1 MHGKQ
6 YHNDTFSMNWDI
18 HNLQLPYKLTT
29 PQPLGGHQHHQPK
42 AHQSNGHAFSL
53 APLSR
58 KSKTV
63 SHLLARRNH

>member
-1 MHGKQ
+1 
-6 YHNDTFSMNWDI
+6 MNWDI

-29 PQPLGGHQHHQPK
+29 PQPLGGHQHHPTQT
-42 AHQSNGHAFSL
+42 HQSNGHAFSL

-63 SHLLARRNH
+63 SHLLACRNQ